1 MKRCA
6 WPQCSERMTTELRLI
21 LMALSLVLLVGIWWW
36 GARKSTQA
44 PGKSELREPSMSEP
58 QRREALIETTVD
70 IDATPV
76 ASGPVAS
83 ARDWGV
89 PPFEP
94 LSIRTAEYDRVPVLD
109 GPMMVQA
116 DALPAVKSMPAM
128 KPLRVHEPLPSASP
142 IDSTPPTIGVTIP
155 TTSAT
160 PAAAAAHASLL
171 TPTPSV
177 TPVVPPAPAPA
188 PATAP
193 PPAPAKSA
201 TVTRVPTLSPENSD
215 RIAVASARIPN
226 SAELQKIISIR
237 VSAPGETRWPGAA
250 LLAALESHGLAYGR
264 YQVFHRKHVD
274 GRSLFCVAS
283 LVEPGSFDVA
293 NMAAD
298 EFRGV
303 TLFAVLP
310 GPVEPL
316 LTIDELLSAARGLA
330 QDLTGMLQD
339 AKGVPLSPQRAAALR
354 DDVARFQASLP
365 PS

>member
-1 MKRCA
+1 
-6 WPQCSERMTTELRLI
+6 MTTELRLI
-21 LMALSLVLLVGIWWW
+21 LLVLSLVLLAGIWWW

-44 PGKSELREPSMSEP
+44 PGKSELREPSMPEP
-58 QRREALIETTVD
+58 PRRETLIEAAVD
-70 IDATPV
+70 LDATPV
-76 ASGPVAS
+76 SAEAVTS

-116 DALPAVKSMPAM
+116 DSLTMRVSDPPLTAAPPPAVA
-128 KPLRVHEPLPSASP
+128 PS
-142 IDSTPPTIGVTIP
+142 PPQSLAAAP
-155 TTSAT
+155 
-160 PAAAAAHASLL
+160 PAA
-171 TPTPSV
+171 
-177 TPVVPPAPAPA
+177 APAPA
-188 PATAP
+188 AAPKPAA
-193 PPAPAKSA
+193 A
-201 TVTRVPTLSPENSD
+201 TRVPTLLAESSD
-215 RIAVASARIPN
+215 RIAVAAARVPN
-226 SAELQKIISIR
+226 SSEQQKIVSIR
-237 VSAPGETRWPGAA
+237 VCAPGETRWPGAA

-293 NMAAD
+293 QMAAD

-310 GPVEPL
+310 GPLEPL

-330 QDLTGMLQD
+330 QDLAGMVQD
-339 AKGVPLSPQRAAALR
+339 AKGVPLSPQRVAALR

-365 PS
+365 GP

>member
-1 MKRCA
+1 
-6 WPQCSERMTTELRLI
+6 MTTELRLI
-21 LMALSLVLLVGIWWW
+21 LLVLSLVLLAGIWWW

-44 PGKSELREPSMSEP
+44 PGKSELREPSMPEP
-58 QRREALIETTVD
+58 PRRETLIEAAVD
-70 IDATPV
+70 LDATPV
-76 ASGPVAS
+76 AAEAATA

-116 DALPAVKSMPAM
+116 DSLTMRVSDPPLTAAPPPAVA
-128 KPLRVHEPLPSASP
+128 PS
-142 IDSTPPTIGVTIP
+142 PPQ
-155 TTSAT
+155 S
-160 PAAAAAHASLL
+160 PAAAAAPAP
-171 TPTPSV
+171 PTA
-177 TPVVPPAPAPA
+177 APAPYAAA
-188 PATAP
+188 PK
-193 PPAPAKSA
+193 PAAA
-201 TVTRVPTLSPENSD
+201 TRVPTLLAENSD
-215 RIAVASARIPN
+215 RISVAAARVPN
-226 SAELQKIISIR
+226 SSEQQKIVSIR
-237 VSAPGETRWPGAA
+237 VCAPGETRWPGAA

-293 NMAAD
+293 HMAAD

-310 GPVEPL
+310 GPLEPL

-330 QDLTGMLQD
+330 QDLAGMVQD
-339 AKGVPLSPQRAAALR
+339 AKGVPLSPQRVAALR

-365 PS
+365 GP